1 MKKIYLIPLLSA
13 GLLMAGCSKE
23 KGFDGEMSDDEGQV
37 LKTALDMSTTSDQI
51 LVTRAE
57 QGVDLSNFKINF
69 IKKGETVAAKSYT
82 YSEMP
87 DVVTLKVGTYTA
99 TAELGQDLN
108 AEWENPY
115 FKGQSEEF
123 DVEAYKITSFISPIE
138 CELMNIKAT
147 IAFDETLL
155 AAMSPDSYVEVKVGD
170 NPGLNFTS
178 AEATSGKAGYFK
190 HTNENTL
197 VATFHGK
204 VNGSDIVE
212 SKSYEG
218 IAKGRW
224 YKLTFKLHQN
234 SGGDPTGGASGEI
247 VVDASVTTEDVNA
260 DVTLEDDEPLDDS
273 DRPNWGGGEDPEPPT
288 PGAAPEIIP
297 VAGGFEFGTAWNV
310 PVDSENLQCK
320 FKVVSHAE
328 GGVQELTCEIVSNM
342 LNASELGQAGLPT
355 FLDLVNAPSADSAFP
370 NYWIA
375 LSGDG
380 TAENP
385 GLGFPTNVKG
395 QSEVN
400 FDMSNFMTLMG
411 LWPGEQHTFK
421 LHVKD
426 ANGES
431 NKDLIL
437 QY

>member
-23 KGFDGEMSDDEGQV
+23 KGFEGEMSDDEGQV

-51 LVTRAE
+51 MVTRAE

-69 IKKGETVAAKSYT
+69 IKKGETVTTKSYT

-123 DVEAYKITSFISPIE
+123 DIEAYQITSFISPIE
-138 CELMNIKAT
+138 CALMNIKAT

-170 NPGLNFTS
+170 NPGLNFTT

-197 VATFHGK
+197 VATFHGT
-204 VNGSDIVE
+204 VNGSEIVE

-218 IAKGRW
+218 IDKGRW

-273 DRPNWGGGEDPEPPT
+273 DRPNWGGGEDPNPPT
-288 PGAAPEIIP
+288 PGDEAP
-297 VAGGFEFGTAWNV
+297 VFEEVSDGLVFDQIMRVT
-310 PVDSENLQCK
+310 SESTVE
-320 FKVVSHAE
+320 FKVTSSSDAGITVFTCDIDSPFLNDDILGEAGLTTHLDLCNLNDDQVGLLSTFGFPCNV
-328 GGVQELTCEIVSNM
+328 GGQKEVIFKMTPLVMGM
-342 LNASELGQAGLPT
+342 LNQGNDDVHQ
-355 FLDLVNAPSADSAFP
+355 
-370 NYWIA
+370 
-375 LSGDG
+375 
-380 TAENP
+380 
-385 GLGFPTNVKG
+385 
-395 QSEVN
+395 
-400 FDMSNFMTLMG
+400 
-411 LWPGEQHTFK
+411 FK
-421 LHVKD
+421 VTVSD
-426 ANGES
+426 ANGTTV
-431 NKDLIL
+431 KTLKL
-437 QY
+437 QFIQ

>member
-23 KGFDGEMSDDEGQV
+23 KGFGSEMSDDEGQV

-51 LVTRAE
+51 MVTRAE

-69 IKKGETVAAKSYT
+69 IKKGESVAAKSFT

-123 DVEAYKITSFISPIE
+123 DIEAYQITSFISPIE
-138 CELMNIKAT
+138 CALMNIKAT
-147 IAFDETLL
+147 ISFDETLL

-170 NPGLNFTS
+170 NPGLNFTT
-178 AEATSGKAGYFK
+178 AEATAGKAGYFK

-197 VATFHGK
+197 VATFHGT
-204 VNGSDIVE
+204 VNGSEIVE

-218 IAKGRW
+218 IDKGRW

-260 DVTLEDDEPLDDS
+260 DVTIDDDEPLDDN
-273 DRPNWGGGEDPEPPT
+273 DRPNWGGGDEPPT
-288 PGAAPEIIP
+288 PGEAPEMVGVSSGLVFDTPWEVNAGTECIFKII
-297 VAGGFEFGTAWNV
+297 
-310 PVDSENLQCK
+310 
-320 FKVVSHAE
+320 SHAT
-328 GGVQELTCEIVSNM
+328 GGIQELTCEIISNK
-342 LNASELGQAGLPT
+342 LTPEELASVVQLPNV
-355 FLDLVNAPSADSAFP
+355 LDLVNAPAADSQFP
-370 NYWIA
+370 NYWKV
-375 LSGDG
+375 LTGDG
-380 TAENP
+380 SDDYP
-385 GLGFPTNVKG
+385 GLGFPTNVG
-395 QSEVN
+395 GSHEVTFN
-400 FDMSNFMTLMG
+400 LSTFMGLMG
-411 LWPGEQHTFK
+411 GLGAGERHTFK

-426 ANGES
+426 ANGEC
-431 NKDLIL
+431 NKNLIL

>member
-23 KGFDGEMSDDEGQV
+23 KGFDEEMSDNEGQV

-51 LVTRAE
+51 MVTRAE

-99 TAELGQDLN
+99 TAELGQDLS

-273 DRPNWGGGEDPEPPT
+273 DRPNWGGGDDPEPPT
-288 PGAAPEIIP
+288 PDNAPEIIAISQGMVFDTP
-297 VAGGFEFGTAWNV
+297 WSVTAASECEF
-310 PVDSENLQCK
+310 K
-320 FKVVSHAE
+320 IISHAE
-328 GGVQELTCEIVSNM
+328 GGMQEFTCEIISQD
-342 LNASELGQAGLPT
+342 LTPEELGSMNLPNV
-355 FLDLVNAPSADSAFP
+355 LDLVNEPAPDSKYP
-370 NYWIA
+370 NYW
-375 LSGDG
+375 
-380 TAENP
+380 NV
-385 GLGFPTNVKG
+385 LGNDPFNFPTNVGG
-395 QSEVN
+395 QSEVI
-400 FDMSNFMTLMG
+400 FKLSDFMGMMAVFG
-411 LWPGEQHTFK
+411 NHQHTFRF
-421 LHVKD
+421 HVKD
-426 ANGES
+426 ANGEV

-437 QY
+437 QF

>member
-1 MKKIYLIPLLSA
+1 
-13 GLLMAGCSKE
+13 MAGCSKE
-23 KGFDGEMSDDEGQV
+23 KGFDEEMSDNEGQV

-51 LVTRAE
+51 MVTRAE
-57 QGVDLSNFKINF
+57 SGVDLSNFKINF

-170 NPGLNFTS
+170 NPGLNFTT
-178 AEATSGKAGYFK
+178 AEATAGKAGYFK

-260 DVTLEDDEPLDDS
+260 DVTLEDDAPLDDS
-273 DRPNWGGGEDPEPPT
+273 DRPNWGGGDDPEPPT
-288 PGAAPEIIP
+288 PDNAPEIIAISQGMVFDTP
-297 VAGGFEFGTAWNV
+297 WSVTAASECEF
-310 PVDSENLQCK
+310 K
-320 FKVVSHAE
+320 IISHAE
-328 GGVQELTCEIVSNM
+328 GGMQEFTCEIISQD
-342 LNASELGQAGLPT
+342 LTPEELGSMNLPNV
-355 FLDLVNAPSADSAFP
+355 LDLVNEPAPDSKYP
-370 NYWIA
+370 NYW
-375 LSGDG
+375 
-380 TAENP
+380 NV
-385 GLGFPTNVKG
+385 LGNDPFNFPTNVGG
-395 QSEVN
+395 QSEVI
-400 FDMSNFMTLMG
+400 FKLSDFMGMMAVFG
-411 LWPGEQHTFK
+411 NHQHTFRF
-421 LHVKD
+421 HVKD
-426 ANGES
+426 ANGEV

-437 QY
+437 QF

>member
-51 LVTRAE
+51 MVTRAE

-69 IKKGETVAAKSYT
+69 IKKGESVAAKSFT

-87 DVVTLKVGTYTA
+87 DVVTLKVGTYSA

-123 DVEAYKITSFISPIE
+123 DIEAYQITSFISPIE
-138 CELMNIKAT
+138 CALMNIKAT

-170 NPGLNFTS
+170 NPGLNFTT
-178 AEATSGKAGYFK
+178 AEATAGKAGYFK

-260 DVTLEDDEPLDDS
+260 DVTLEDDAPLDDS
-273 DRPNWGGGEDPEPPT
+273 DRPNWGGGDDPEPPT
-288 PGAAPEIIP
+288 PDNAPEIIAISQGMVFDTP
-297 VAGGFEFGTAWNV
+297 WSVTAASECEF
-310 PVDSENLQCK
+310 K
-320 FKVVSHAE
+320 IISHAE
-328 GGVQELTCEIVSNM
+328 GGMQEFTCEIISQD
-342 LNASELGQAGLPT
+342 LTPEELGSMNLPNV
-355 FLDLVNAPSADSAFP
+355 LDLVNEPAPDSKYP
-370 NYWIA
+370 NYW
-375 LSGDG
+375 
-380 TAENP
+380 NV
-385 GLGFPTNVKG
+385 LGNDPFNFPTNVGG
-395 QSEVN
+395 QSEVI
-400 FDMSNFMTLMG
+400 FKLSDFMGMMAVFG
-411 LWPGEQHTFK
+411 NHQHTFRF
-421 LHVKD
+421 HVKD
-426 ANGES
+426 ANGEV

-437 QY
+437 QF

>member
-23 KGFDGEMSDDEGQV
+23 KGFDEEMSDHEGQV

-51 LVTRAE
+51 MVTRAE

-138 CELMNIKAT
+138 CALMNIKAT

-155 AAMSPDSYVEVKVGD
+155 AAMSSDSYVEVKVGD

-197 VATFHGK
+197 VATFHGT
-204 VNGSDIVE
+204 VNGSEIVE

-260 DVTLEDDEPLDDS
+260 DVTLEDDAPLDDS
-273 DRPNWGGGEDPEPPT
+273 DRPNWGGGDNPNPPT
-288 PGAAPEIIP
+288 PGDKGPKVTP
-297 VAGGFEFGTAWNV
+297 L
-310 PVDSENLQCK
+310 VDGLVFDTPWEVGDECK
-320 FKVVSHAE
+320 FKVTSEAGFE
-328 GGVQELTCEIVSNM
+328 EFTCEIISPDLTADV
-342 LNASELGQAGLPT
+342 LEDVAGLPVKFNLAET
-355 FLDLVNAPSADSAFP
+355 PQDVAVSLESLNFP
-370 NYWIA
+370 YNI
-375 LSGDG
+375 
-380 TAENP
+380 
-385 GLGFPTNVKG
+385 KG
-395 QSEVN
+395 QHETV
-400 FDMSNFMTLMG
+400 FDMSTFMVPLRAVG
-411 LWPGEQHTFK
+411 SGHIHEFK
-421 LHVKD
+421 LYIKD
-426 ANGES
+426 ADGQVTTS
-431 NKDLIL
+431 LLLKL
-437 QY
+437 

>member
-1 MKKIYLIPLLSA
+1 
-13 GLLMAGCSKE
+13 MAGCSKE
-23 KGFDGEMSDDEGQV
+23 KGFDDEMSYGEGQV

-51 LVTRAE
+51 MVTRAE

-138 CELMNIKAT
+138 CALMNIKAT

-155 AAMSPDSYVEVKVGD
+155 AAMSSDSYVEVKVGD

-178 AEATSGKAGYFK
+178 AEATAGKAGYFK

-197 VATFHGK
+197 VATFHGT

-260 DVTLEDDEPLDDS
+260 DVTLEDDAPLDDS
-273 DRPNWGGGEDPEPPT
+273 DRPNWGGGDDPEPPT
-288 PGAAPEIIP
+288 PDNAPEIIAISQGMVFDTP
-297 VAGGFEFGTAWNV
+297 WSVTAASECEF
-310 PVDSENLQCK
+310 K
-320 FKVVSHAE
+320 IISHAE
-328 GGVQELTCEIVSNM
+328 GGMQEFTCEIISQD
-342 LNASELGQAGLPT
+342 LTPEELGSMNLPNV
-355 FLDLVNAPSADSAFP
+355 LDLVNEPTPDSKYP
-370 NYWIA
+370 NYW
-375 LSGDG
+375 
-380 TAENP
+380 NV
-385 GLGFPTNVKG
+385 LGNDPFNFPTNVGG
-395 QSEVN
+395 QSEVI
-400 FDMSNFMTLMG
+400 FKLSDFMGMMAVFG
-411 LWPGEQHTFK
+411 NHQHTFRF
-421 LHVKD
+421 HVKD
-426 ANGES
+426 ANGEV

-437 QY
+437 QF

>member
-1 MKKIYLIPLLSA
+1 
-13 GLLMAGCSKE
+13 MAGCSKE
-23 KGFDGEMSDDEGQV
+23 KGFDEEMSDHEGQV

-51 LVTRAE
+51 MVTRAE

-69 IKKGETVAAKSYT
+69 IKKGETVATKSYT

-138 CELMNIKAT
+138 CALMNIKAT

-260 DVTLEDDEPLDDS
+260 DVTLEDDAPLDDS
-273 DRPNWGGGEDPEPPT
+273 DRPNWGGGDDPEPPT
-288 PGAAPEIIP
+288 PDNAPEIIAISQGMVFDTP
-297 VAGGFEFGTAWNV
+297 WSVTAASECEF
-310 PVDSENLQCK
+310 K
-320 FKVVSHAE
+320 IISHAE
-328 GGVQELTCEIVSNM
+328 GGMQEFTCEIISQD
-342 LNASELGQAGLPT
+342 LTPEELGSMNLPNV
-355 FLDLVNAPSADSAFP
+355 LDLVNEPAPDSKYP
-370 NYWIA
+370 NYW
-375 LSGDG
+375 
-380 TAENP
+380 NV
-385 GLGFPTNVKG
+385 LGNDPFNFPTNVGG
-395 QSEVN
+395 QSEVI
-400 FDMSNFMTLMG
+400 FKLSDFMGMMAVFG
-411 LWPGEQHTFK
+411 NHQHTFRF
-421 LHVKD
+421 HVKD
-426 ANGES
+426 ANGEV

-437 QY
+437 QF

>member
-23 KGFDGEMSDDEGQV
+23 KGFEGEMSDDEGQV

-51 LVTRAE
+51 MVTRAE

-69 IKKGETVAAKSYT
+69 IKKGETVTTKSYT

-115 FKGQSEEF
+115 FKGQSKEF
-123 DVEAYKITSFISPIE
+123 NIEAYKITSFISPIE
-138 CELMNIKAT
+138 CALMNIKAT

-170 NPGLNFTS
+170 NLGLNFTT

-197 VATFHGK
+197 VATFHGT
-204 VNGSDIVE
+204 VNGSEIVE

-218 IAKGRW
+218 IDKGRW

-247 VVDASVTTEDVNA
+247 MVDASVTTEDVNA
-260 DVTLEDDEPLDDS
+260 DVTLEDDAPLDDS
-273 DRPNWGGGEDPEPPT
+273 DRPNWGGGDDPEPPT
-288 PGAAPEIIP
+288 PDNAPEIIAISQGMVFDTP
-297 VAGGFEFGTAWNV
+297 WSVTAASECEF
-310 PVDSENLQCK
+310 K
-320 FKVVSHAE
+320 IISHAE
-328 GGVQELTCEIVSNM
+328 GGMQEFTCEIISQD
-342 LNASELGQAGLPT
+342 LTPEELGSMNLPNV
-355 FLDLVNAPSADSAFP
+355 LDLVNEPAPDSKYP
-370 NYWIA
+370 NYW
-375 LSGDG
+375 
-380 TAENP
+380 NV
-385 GLGFPTNVKG
+385 LGNDPFNFPTNVGG
-395 QSEVN
+395 QSEVI
-400 FDMSNFMTLMG
+400 FKLSDFMGMMAVFG
-411 LWPGEQHTFK
+411 NHQHTFRF
-421 LHVKD
+421 HVKD
-426 ANGES
+426 ANGEV

-437 QY
+437 QF

>member
-23 KGFDGEMSDDEGQV
+23 KGFDDEMSDGEGQV

-51 LVTRAE
+51 MVTRAE

-138 CELMNIKAT
+138 CALMNIKAT

-155 AAMSPDSYVEVKVGD
+155 AAMSSDSYVEVKVGD

-178 AEATSGKAGYFK
+178 AEAASGKAGYFK

-197 VATFHGK
+197 VATFHGT
-204 VNGSDIVE
+204 VNGSEIVE

-260 DVTLEDDEPLDDS
+260 DVTLEDDAPLDDS
-273 DRPNWGGGEDPEPPT
+273 DRPNWGGGDDPEPPT
-288 PGAAPEIIP
+288 PDNAPEIIAISQGMVFDTP
-297 VAGGFEFGTAWNV
+297 WSVTAASECEF
-310 PVDSENLQCK
+310 K
-320 FKVVSHAE
+320 IISHAE
-328 GGVQELTCEIVSNM
+328 GGMQEFTCEIISQD
-342 LNASELGQAGLPT
+342 LTPEELGSMNLPNV
-355 FLDLVNAPSADSAFP
+355 LDLVNEPAPDSKYP
-370 NYWIA
+370 NYW
-375 LSGDG
+375 
-380 TAENP
+380 NV
-385 GLGFPTNVKG
+385 LGNDPFNFPTNVGG
-395 QSEVN
+395 QSEVI
-400 FDMSNFMTLMG
+400 FKLSDFMGMMAVFG
-411 LWPGEQHTFK
+411 NHQHTFRF
-421 LHVKD
+421 HVKD
-426 ANGES
+426 ANGEV

-437 QY
+437 QF

>member
-1 MKKIYLIPLLSA
+1 
-13 GLLMAGCSKE
+13 MAGCSKE
-23 KGFDGEMSDDEGQV
+23 KGFDDEMSDGEGQV

-51 LVTRAE
+51 MVTRAE

-138 CELMNIKAT
+138 CALMNIKAT

-155 AAMSPDSYVEVKVGD
+155 AAMSSDSYVEVKVGD

-178 AEATSGKAGYFK
+178 AEAASGKAGYFK

-197 VATFHGK
+197 VATFHGT
-204 VNGSDIVE
+204 VNGSEIVE

-260 DVTLEDDEPLDDS
+260 DVTLEDDAPLDDS
-273 DRPNWGGGEDPEPPT
+273 DRPNWGGGDPEPPT
-288 PGAAPEIIP
+288 PPTPDNAPEIIAISQGMVFDTP
-297 VAGGFEFGTAWNV
+297 WSVTAASECEF
-310 PVDSENLQCK
+310 K
-320 FKVVSHAE
+320 IISHAE
-328 GGVQELTCEIVSNM
+328 GGMQEFTCEIISQD
-342 LNASELGQAGLPT
+342 LTPEELGSMNLPNV
-355 FLDLVNAPSADSAFP
+355 LDLVNEPAPDSKYP
-370 NYWIA
+370 DYW
-375 LSGDG
+375 
-380 TAENP
+380 NV
-385 GLGFPTNVKG
+385 LGNDPFNFPTNVG
-395 QSEVN
+395 GESEVI
-400 FDMSNFMTLMG
+400 FKLSDFMGMMAIFG
-411 LWPGEQHTFK
+411 NHQHTFRF
-421 LHVKD
+421 HVKD
-426 ANGES
+426 ANGEV

-437 QY
+437 QF

>member
-23 KGFDGEMSDDEGQV
+23 KGFDDEMSDGEGQV

-51 LVTRAE
+51 MVTRAE

-123 DVEAYKITSFISPIE
+123 EVEAYKITSFISPIE
-138 CELMNIKAT
+138 CALMNIKAT

-155 AAMSPDSYVEVKVGD
+155 AAMSSDSYVEVKVGD

-178 AEATSGKAGYFK
+178 AEATAGKAGYF
-190 HTNENTL
+190 TNENTL

-204 VNGSDIVE
+204 VNGSYIVE

-260 DVTLEDDEPLDDS
+260 DVTLADDEPLDDS
-273 DRPNWGGGEDPEPPT
+273 DRPNWGGGDDPEPPT
-288 PGAAPEIIP
+288 PGEEPEIIALSSGLVFDTP
-297 VAGGFEFGTAWNV
+297 WNV
-310 PVDSENLQCK
+310 PSDPDLAKCA

-328 GGVQELTCEIVSNM
+328 GGVQELTCEIVSDM
-342 LNASELGQAGLPT
+342 LNADELGNAGLPT
-355 FLDLVNAPSADSAFP
+355 FLDLVNAPAADSAFP
-370 NYWIA
+370 NYWVA

-380 TAENP
+380 TASNP
-385 GLGFPTNVKG
+385 GLGFPTNVRG
-395 QSEVN
+395 RSEIN
-400 FDMSNFMTLMG
+400 FDMSQFMTLMSI
-411 LWPGEQHTFK
+411 WPGEKHTFK

-426 ANGES
+426 ANGVCD
-431 NKDLIL
+431 KDLIL

>member
-51 LVTRAE
+51 MVTRAE

-69 IKKGETVAAKSYT
+69 IKKGESVAAKSFT

-87 DVVTLKVGTYTA
+87 DVVTLKVGTYSA

-123 DVEAYKITSFISPIE
+123 DIEAYQITSFISPIE
-138 CELMNIKAT
+138 CALMNIKAT

-170 NPGLNFTS
+170 NPGLNFTT
-178 AEATSGKAGYFK
+178 AEATAGKAGYFK

-197 VATFHGK
+197 VATFHGT
-204 VNGSDIVE
+204 VNGSEIVE

-218 IAKGRW
+218 IDKGRW

-260 DVTLEDDEPLDDS
+260 DITLEDDEPLDDS
-273 DRPNWGGGEDPEPPT
+273 DRPNWGGGDDPEPPT
-288 PGAAPEIIP
+288 PDNAPEIIAISQGMVFDTP
-297 VAGGFEFGTAWNV
+297 WSVTAASECEF
-310 PVDSENLQCK
+310 K
-320 FKVVSHAE
+320 IISHAE
-328 GGVQELTCEIVSNM
+328 GGMQEFTCEIISQD
-342 LNASELGQAGLPT
+342 LTPEELGSMNLPNV
-355 FLDLVNAPSADSAFP
+355 LDLVNEPAPDSKYP
-370 NYWIA
+370 NYW
-375 LSGDG
+375 
-380 TAENP
+380 NV
-385 GLGFPTNVKG
+385 LGNDPFNFPTNVGG
-395 QSEVN
+395 QSEVI
-400 FDMSNFMTLMG
+400 FKLSDFMGMMAVFG
-411 LWPGEQHTFK
+411 NHQHTFRF
-421 LHVKD
+421 HVKD
-426 ANGES
+426 ANGEV

-437 QY
+437 QF

>member
-1 MKKIYLIPLLSA
+1 
-13 GLLMAGCSKE
+13 MAGCSKE
-23 KGFDGEMSDDEGQV
+23 KGFDDEMSDGEGQV

-51 LVTRAE
+51 MVTRAE

-69 IKKGETVAAKSYT
+69 IKKGETVAAKSFT

-260 DVTLEDDEPLDDS
+260 DVTLEDDAPLDDS
-273 DRPNWGGGEDPEPPT
+273 DRPNWGGGDDPEPPT
-288 PGAAPEIIP
+288 PDNAPEIIAISQGMVFDTP
-297 VAGGFEFGTAWNV
+297 WSVTAASECEF
-310 PVDSENLQCK
+310 K
-320 FKVVSHAE
+320 IISHAE
-328 GGVQELTCEIVSNM
+328 GGMQEFTCEIISQD
-342 LNASELGQAGLPT
+342 LTPEELGSMNLPNV
-355 FLDLVNAPSADSAFP
+355 LDLVNEPAPDSKYP
-370 NYWIA
+370 NYW
-375 LSGDG
+375 
-380 TAENP
+380 NV
-385 GLGFPTNVKG
+385 LGNDPFNFPTNVGG
-395 QSEVN
+395 QSEVI
-400 FDMSNFMTLMG
+400 FKLSDFMGMMAVFG
-411 LWPGEQHTFK
+411 NHQHTFRF
-421 LHVKD
+421 HVKD
-426 ANGES
+426 ANGEV

-437 QY
+437 QF

>member
-1 MKKIYLIPLLSA
+1 
-13 GLLMAGCSKE
+13 MAGCSKE
-23 KGFDGEMSDDEGQV
+23 KGFDDEMSDGEGQV

-51 LVTRAE
+51 MVTRAE

-260 DVTLEDDEPLDDS
+260 DVTLEDDAPLDDS
-273 DRPNWGGGEDPEPPT
+273 DRPNWGGGDDPEPPT
-288 PGAAPEIIP
+288 PDNAPEIIAISQGMVFDTP
-297 VAGGFEFGTAWNV
+297 WSVTAASECEF
-310 PVDSENLQCK
+310 K
-320 FKVVSHAE
+320 IISHAE
-328 GGVQELTCEIVSNM
+328 GGMQEFTCEIISQD
-342 LNASELGQAGLPT
+342 LTPEELGSMNLPNV
-355 FLDLVNAPSADSAFP
+355 LDLVNEPAPDSKYP
-370 NYWIA
+370 NYW
-375 LSGDG
+375 
-380 TAENP
+380 NV
-385 GLGFPTNVKG
+385 LGNDPFNFPTNVGG
-395 QSEVN
+395 QSEVI
-400 FDMSNFMTLMG
+400 FKLSDFMGMMAVFG
-411 LWPGEQHTFK
+411 NHQHTFRF
-421 LHVKD
+421 HVKD
-426 ANGES
+426 ANGEV

-437 QY
+437 QF

>member
-1 MKKIYLIPLLSA
+1 
-13 GLLMAGCSKE
+13 MAGCSKE
-23 KGFDGEMSDDEGQV
+23 KGFDEDMSDNEGQV

-51 LVTRAE
+51 MVTRAE

-138 CELMNIKAT
+138 CALMNIKAT

-260 DVTLEDDEPLDDS
+260 DVTLEDDAPLDDN
-273 DRPNWGGGEDPEPPT
+273 DRPNWGGGDDPEPPT
-288 PGAAPEIIP
+288 PDNAPEIIAISQGMVFDTP
-297 VAGGFEFGTAWNV
+297 WSVTAASECEF
-310 PVDSENLQCK
+310 K
-320 FKVVSHAE
+320 IISHAE
-328 GGVQELTCEIVSNM
+328 GGMQEFTCEIISQD
-342 LNASELGQAGLPT
+342 LTPEELGSMNLPNV
-355 FLDLVNAPSADSAFP
+355 LDLVNEPAPDSKYP
-370 NYWIA
+370 NYW
-375 LSGDG
+375 
-380 TAENP
+380 NV
-385 GLGFPTNVKG
+385 LGNDPFNFPTNVGG
-395 QSEVN
+395 QSEVI
-400 FDMSNFMTLMG
+400 FKLSDFMGMMAVFG
-411 LWPGEQHTFK
+411 NHQHTFRF
-421 LHVKD
+421 HVKD
-426 ANGES
+426 ANGEV

-437 QY
+437 QF

>member
-1 MKKIYLIPLLSA
+1 
-13 GLLMAGCSKE
+13 MAGCSKE
-23 KGFDGEMSDDEGQV
+23 KGFDEEMSDGEGQV

-51 LVTRAE
+51 MVTRAE

-138 CELMNIKAT
+138 CALMNIKAT

-155 AAMSPDSYVEVKVGD
+155 AAMSSDSYVEVKVGD

-178 AEATSGKAGYFK
+178 AEATAGKAGYFK

-197 VATFHGK
+197 VATFHGT
-204 VNGSDIVE
+204 VNGSEIVE

-260 DVTLEDDEPLDDS
+260 DVTLEDDAPLDDS
-273 DRPNWGGGEDPEPPT
+273 DRPNWGGGDDPEPPT
-288 PGAAPEIIP
+288 PDNAPEIIAISQGMVFDTP
-297 VAGGFEFGTAWNV
+297 WSVTAASECEF
-310 PVDSENLQCK
+310 K
-320 FKVVSHAE
+320 IISHAE
-328 GGVQELTCEIVSNM
+328 GGMQEFTCEIISQD
-342 LNASELGQAGLPT
+342 LTPEELGSMNLPNV
-355 FLDLVNAPSADSAFP
+355 LDLVNEPAPDSKYP
-370 NYWIA
+370 NYW
-375 LSGDG
+375 
-380 TAENP
+380 NV
-385 GLGFPTNVKG
+385 LGNDPFNFPTNVGG
-395 QSEVN
+395 QSEVI
-400 FDMSNFMTLMG
+400 FKLSDFMGMMAVFG
-411 LWPGEQHTFK
+411 NHQHTFRF
-421 LHVKD
+421 HVKD
-426 ANGES
+426 ANGEV

-437 QY
+437 QF

>member
-1 MKKIYLIPLLSA
+1 
-13 GLLMAGCSKE
+13 MAGCSKE
-23 KGFDGEMSDDEGQV
+23 KGFDEEMSDNEGQV

-51 LVTRAE
+51 MVTRAE

-138 CELMNIKAT
+138 CALMNIKAT

-260 DVTLEDDEPLDDS
+260 DVTLEDDAPLDDN
-273 DRPNWGGGEDPEPPT
+273 DRPNWGGGDDPEPPT
-288 PGAAPEIIP
+288 PDNAPEIIAISQGMVFDTP
-297 VAGGFEFGTAWNV
+297 WSVTAASECEF
-310 PVDSENLQCK
+310 K
-320 FKVVSHAE
+320 IISHAE
-328 GGVQELTCEIVSNM
+328 GGMQEFTCEIISQD
-342 LNASELGQAGLPT
+342 LTPEELGSMNLPNV
-355 FLDLVNAPSADSAFP
+355 LDLVNEPAPDSKYP
-370 NYWIA
+370 NYW
-375 LSGDG
+375 
-380 TAENP
+380 NV
-385 GLGFPTNVKG
+385 LGNDPFNFPTNVGG
-395 QSEVN
+395 QSEVI
-400 FDMSNFMTLMG
+400 FKLSDFMGMMAVFG
-411 LWPGEQHTFK
+411 NHQHTFRF
-421 LHVKD
+421 HVKD
-426 ANGES
+426 ANGEV

-437 QY
+437 QF

>member
-1 MKKIYLIPLLSA
+1 
-13 GLLMAGCSKE
+13 MAGCSKE
-23 KGFDGEMSDDEGQV
+23 KGFEGEMSDDEGQV

-51 LVTRAE
+51 MVTRAE

-69 IKKGETVAAKSYT
+69 IKKGETVTTKSYT

-123 DVEAYKITSFISPIE
+123 DIEAYQITSFISPIE
-138 CELMNIKAT
+138 CALMNIKAT

-170 NPGLNFTS
+170 NPGLNFTT

-197 VATFHGK
+197 VATFHGT
-204 VNGSDIVE
+204 VNGSEIVE

-218 IAKGRW
+218 IDKGRW

-260 DVTLEDDEPLDDS
+260 DITLEDDEPLDDS
-273 DRPNWGGGEDPEPPT
+273 DRPNWGGGDDPEPPT
-288 PGAAPEIIP
+288 PDNAPEIIAISQGMVFDTP
-297 VAGGFEFGTAWNV
+297 WSVTAASECEF
-310 PVDSENLQCK
+310 K
-320 FKVVSHAE
+320 IISHAE
-328 GGVQELTCEIVSNM
+328 GGMQEFTCEIISQD
-342 LNASELGQAGLPT
+342 LTPEELGSMDLPNV
-355 FLDLVNAPSADSAFP
+355 LDLVNEPAPDSKYP
-370 NYWIA
+370 NYW
-375 LSGDG
+375 
-380 TAENP
+380 NV
-385 GLGFPTNVKG
+385 LGNDPFNFPTNVGG
-395 QSEVN
+395 QSEVI
-400 FDMSNFMTLMG
+400 FKLSDFMGMMAVFG
-411 LWPGEQHTFK
+411 NHQHTFRF
-421 LHVKD
+421 HVKD
-426 ANGES
+426 ANGEV

-437 QY
+437 QF

>member
-23 KGFDGEMSDDEGQV
+23 KGFDDEMSDGEGQV

-51 LVTRAE
+51 MVTRAE

-123 DVEAYKITSFISPIE
+123 EVEAYKITSFISPIE
-138 CELMNIKAT
+138 CALMNIKAT

-155 AAMSPDSYVEVKVGD
+155 AAMSSDSYVEVKVGD

-178 AEATSGKAGYFK
+178 AEATAGKAGYFK

-197 VATFHGK
+197 VATFHG
-204 VNGSDIVE
+204 
-212 SKSYEG
+212 
-218 IAKGRW
+218 AKGRW

-260 DVTLEDDEPLDDS
+260 DVTLADDEPLDDS
-273 DRPNWGGGEDPEPPT
+273 DRPNWGGGDDPEPPT
-288 PGAAPEIIP
+288 PGEEPEIIALSSGLVFDTP
-297 VAGGFEFGTAWNV
+297 WNV
-310 PVDSENLQCK
+310 PSDPDLAKCA

-328 GGVQELTCEIVSNM
+328 GGVQELTCEIVSDM
-342 LNASELGQAGLPT
+342 LNADELGNAGLPT
-355 FLDLVNAPSADSAFP
+355 FLDLVNAPAADSAFP
-370 NYWIA
+370 NYWVA

-380 TAENP
+380 TASNP
-385 GLGFPTNVKG
+385 GLGFPTNVRG
-395 QSEVN
+395 RSEIN
-400 FDMSNFMTLMG
+400 FDMSQFMTLMSI
-411 LWPGEQHTFK
+411 WPGEKHTFK

-426 ANGES
+426 ANGVCD
-431 NKDLIL
+431 KDLIL

>member
-51 LVTRAE
+51 MVTRAE

-69 IKKGETVAAKSYT
+69 IKKGETVAAKSFT

-123 DVEAYKITSFISPIE
+123 DIEAYQITSFISPIE
-138 CELMNIKAT
+138 CALMNIKAT

-170 NPGLNFTS
+170 NPGLNFTT

-197 VATFHGK
+197 VATFHGT
-204 VNGSDIVE
+204 VNGSEIVE

-260 DVTLEDDEPLDDS
+260 DITLEDDEPLDDS
-273 DRPNWGGGEDPEPPT
+273 DRPNWGGGDNPNPPT
-288 PGAAPEIIP
+288 PEAPDILAVSEGMIFDTP
-297 VAGGFEFGTAWNV
+297 WNV
-310 PVDSENLQCK
+310 TDETPCE
-320 FKVVSHAE
+320 FKVASHAE
-328 GGVQELTCEIVSNM
+328 GGIQELTCEIISQT
-342 LNASELGQAGLPT
+342 LNADELAGMRLPNV
-355 FLDLVNAPSADSAFP
+355 FDLVNPPATDAEFP
-370 NYWIA
+370 AYWTA
-375 LSGDG
+375 LG
-380 TAENP
+380 
-385 GLGFPTNVKG
+385 GLGFPTNVGGK
-395 QSEVN
+395 SEVTFN
-400 FDMSNFMTLMG
+400 ISEFMVMLGG
-411 LWPGEQHTFK
+411 LGDETQPDTKKHTFR

-426 ANGES
+426 ANGGC

-437 QY
+437 QF

>member
-1 MKKIYLIPLLSA
+1 
-13 GLLMAGCSKE
+13 MAGCSKE
-23 KGFDGEMSDDEGQV
+23 KGFEGEMSDDEGQV

-51 LVTRAE
+51 MVTRAE

-69 IKKGETVAAKSYT
+69 IKKGETVAAKSFT

-123 DVEAYKITSFISPIE
+123 DIEAYQITSFISPIE
-138 CELMNIKAT
+138 CALMNIKAT

-170 NPGLNFTS
+170 NPGLNFTT

-197 VATFHGK
+197 VATFHGT
-204 VNGSDIVE
+204 VNGSEIVE

-218 IAKGRW
+218 IDKGRW

-260 DVTLEDDEPLDDS
+260 DITLEDDEPLDDS
-273 DRPNWGGGEDPEPPT
+273 DRPNWGGGDDPEPPT
-288 PGAAPEIIP
+288 PDNAPEIIAISQGMVFDTP
-297 VAGGFEFGTAWNV
+297 WSVTAASECEF
-310 PVDSENLQCK
+310 K
-320 FKVVSHAE
+320 IISHAE
-328 GGVQELTCEIVSNM
+328 GGMQEFTCEIISQD
-342 LNASELGQAGLPT
+342 LTPEELGSMDLPNV
-355 FLDLVNAPSADSAFP
+355 LDLVNEPAPDSKYP
-370 NYWIA
+370 NYW
-375 LSGDG
+375 
-380 TAENP
+380 NV
-385 GLGFPTNVKG
+385 LGNDPFNFPTNVGG
-395 QSEVN
+395 QSEVI
-400 FDMSNFMTLMG
+400 FKLSDFMGMMAVFG
-411 LWPGEQHTFK
+411 NHQHTFRF
-421 LHVKD
+421 HVKD
-426 ANGES
+426 ANGEV

-437 QY
+437 QF

>member
-1 MKKIYLIPLLSA
+1 
-13 GLLMAGCSKE
+13 MAGCSKE
-23 KGFDGEMSDDEGQV
+23 KGFDEEMSDNEGQV

-51 LVTRAE
+51 MVTRAE

-138 CELMNIKAT
+138 CALMNIKAT

-155 AAMSPDSYVEVKVGD
+155 AAMSSDSYVEVKVGD

-178 AEATSGKAGYFK
+178 AEAASGKAGYFK

-197 VATFHGK
+197 VATFHGT
-204 VNGSDIVE
+204 VNGSEIVE

-260 DVTLEDDEPLDDS
+260 DVTLEDDAPLDDS
-273 DRPNWGGGEDPEPPT
+273 DRPNWGGGDDPEPPT
-288 PGAAPEIIP
+288 PDNAPEIIAISQGMVFDTP
-297 VAGGFEFGTAWNV
+297 WSVTAASECEF
-310 PVDSENLQCK
+310 K
-320 FKVVSHAE
+320 IISHAE
-328 GGVQELTCEIVSNM
+328 GGMQEFTCEIISQD
-342 LNASELGQAGLPT
+342 LTPEELGSMNLPNV
-355 FLDLVNAPSADSAFP
+355 LDLVNEPAPDSKYP
-370 NYWIA
+370 NYW
-375 LSGDG
+375 
-380 TAENP
+380 NV
-385 GLGFPTNVKG
+385 LGNDPFNFPTNVGG
-395 QSEVN
+395 QSEVI
-400 FDMSNFMTLMG
+400 FKLSDFMGMMAVFG
-411 LWPGEQHTFK
+411 NHQHTFRF
-421 LHVKD
+421 HVKD
-426 ANGES
+426 ANGEV

-437 QY
+437 QF

>member
-23 KGFDGEMSDDEGQV
+23 KGFDDEMSDGEGQV

-51 LVTRAE
+51 MVTRAE
-57 QGVDLSNFKINF
+57 QDVDLSNFKINF

-138 CELMNIKAT
+138 CALMNIKAT

-155 AAMSPDSYVEVKVGD
+155 AAMSSDSYVEVKVGD

-260 DVTLEDDEPLDDS
+260 DVTLEDDAPLDDS
-273 DRPNWGGGEDPEPPT
+273 DRPNWGGGDDPEPPT
-288 PGAAPEIIP
+288 PDNAPEIIAISQGMVFDTP
-297 VAGGFEFGTAWNV
+297 WSVTAASECEF
-310 PVDSENLQCK
+310 K
-320 FKVVSHAE
+320 IISHAE
-328 GGVQELTCEIVSNM
+328 GGMQEFTCEIISQD
-342 LNASELGQAGLPT
+342 LTPEELGSMNLPNV
-355 FLDLVNAPSADSAFP
+355 LDLVNEPAPDSKYP
-370 NYWIA
+370 NYW
-375 LSGDG
+375 
-380 TAENP
+380 NV
-385 GLGFPTNVKG
+385 LGNDPFNFPTNVGG
-395 QSEVN
+395 QSEVI
-400 FDMSNFMTLMG
+400 FKLSDFMGMMAVFG
-411 LWPGEQHTFK
+411 NHQHTFRF
-421 LHVKD
+421 HVKD
-426 ANGES
+426 ANGEV

-437 QY
+437 QF

>member
-23 KGFDGEMSDDEGQV
+23 KGFDEEMSDNEGQV

-51 LVTRAE
+51 MVTRAE

-197 VATFHGK
+197 VATFHGN
-204 VNGSDIVE
+204 VNGSNIVE

-260 DVTLEDDEPLDDS
+260 DVTLEDDAPLDDS
-273 DRPNWGGGEDPEPPT
+273 DRPNWGGGDDPEPPT
-288 PGAAPEIIP
+288 PDNAPEIIAISQGMVFDTP
-297 VAGGFEFGTAWNV
+297 WSVTAASECEF
-310 PVDSENLQCK
+310 K
-320 FKVVSHAE
+320 IISHAE
-328 GGVQELTCEIVSNM
+328 GGMQEFTCEIISQD
-342 LNASELGQAGLPT
+342 LTPEELGSMNLPNV
-355 FLDLVNAPSADSAFP
+355 LDLVNEPAPDSKYP
-370 NYWIA
+370 NYW
-375 LSGDG
+375 
-380 TAENP
+380 NV
-385 GLGFPTNVKG
+385 LGNDPFNFPTNVGG
-395 QSEVN
+395 QSEVI
-400 FDMSNFMTLMG
+400 FKLSDFMGMMAVFG
-411 LWPGEQHTFK
+411 NHQHTFRF
-421 LHVKD
+421 HVKD
-426 ANGES
+426 ANGEV

-437 QY
+437 QF

>member
-23 KGFDGEMSDDEGQV
+23 KGFDDEMSDGEGQV

-51 LVTRAE
+51 MVTRAE

-138 CELMNIKAT
+138 CALMNIKAT

-155 AAMSPDSYVEVKVGD
+155 AAMSSDSYVEVKVGD

-178 AEATSGKAGYFK
+178 AEATAGKAGYFK
-190 HTNENTL
+190 HTNESTL
-197 VATFHGK
+197 VATFHGT

-260 DVTLEDDEPLDDS
+260 DVTLEDDAPLDDS
-273 DRPNWGGGEDPEPPT
+273 DRPNWGGGDDPEPPT
-288 PGAAPEIIP
+288 PDNAPEIIAISQGMVFDTP
-297 VAGGFEFGTAWNV
+297 WSVTAASECEF
-310 PVDSENLQCK
+310 K
-320 FKVVSHAE
+320 IISHAE
-328 GGVQELTCEIVSNM
+328 GGMQEFTCEIISQD
-342 LNASELGQAGLPT
+342 LTPEELGSMNLPNV
-355 FLDLVNAPSADSAFP
+355 LDLVNEPAPDSKYP
-370 NYWIA
+370 NYW
-375 LSGDG
+375 
-380 TAENP
+380 NV
-385 GLGFPTNVKG
+385 LGNDPFNFPTNVGG
-395 QSEVN
+395 QSEVI
-400 FDMSNFMTLMG
+400 FKLSDFMGMMAVFG
-411 LWPGEQHTFK
+411 NHQHTFRF
-421 LHVKD
+421 HVKD
-426 ANGES
+426 ANGEV

-437 QY
+437 QF

>member
-1 MKKIYLIPLLSA
+1 
-13 GLLMAGCSKE
+13 MAGCSKE
-23 KGFDGEMSDDEGQV
+23 KGFDEEMSDNEGQV

-51 LVTRAE
+51 MVTRAE

-138 CELMNIKAT
+138 CALMNIKAT

-155 AAMSPDSYVEVKVGD
+155 AAMSSDSYVEVKVGD

-197 VATFHGK
+197 VATFHGT
-204 VNGSDIVE
+204 VNGSEIVE

-260 DVTLEDDEPLDDS
+260 DVTLEDDAPLDDS
-273 DRPNWGGGEDPEPPT
+273 DRPNWGGGDDPEPPT
-288 PGAAPEIIP
+288 PDNAPEIIAISQGMVFDTP
-297 VAGGFEFGTAWNV
+297 WSVTAASECEF
-310 PVDSENLQCK
+310 K
-320 FKVVSHAE
+320 IISHAE
-328 GGVQELTCEIVSNM
+328 GGMQEFTCEIISQD
-342 LNASELGQAGLPT
+342 LTPEELGSMNLPNV
-355 FLDLVNAPSADSAFP
+355 LDLVNEPAPDSKYP
-370 NYWIA
+370 NYW
-375 LSGDG
+375 
-380 TAENP
+380 NV
-385 GLGFPTNVKG
+385 LGNDPFNFPTNVGG
-395 QSEVN
+395 QSEVI
-400 FDMSNFMTLMG
+400 FKLSDFMGMMAVFG
-411 LWPGEQHTFK
+411 NHQHTFRF
-421 LHVKD
+421 HVKD
-426 ANGES
+426 ANGEV

-437 QY
+437 QF

>member
-23 KGFDGEMSDDEGQV
+23 KGFDDEMSDGEGQV

-51 LVTRAE
+51 MVTRAE

-138 CELMNIKAT
+138 CALMNIKAT

-155 AAMSPDSYVEVKVGD
+155 AAMSSDSYVEVKVGD

-178 AEATSGKAGYFK
+178 AEAASGKAGYFK

-260 DVTLEDDEPLDDS
+260 DVTLEDDAPLDDS
-273 DRPNWGGGEDPEPPT
+273 DRPNWGGGDDPEPPT
-288 PGAAPEIIP
+288 PDNAPEIIAISQGMVFDTP
-297 VAGGFEFGTAWNV
+297 WSVTAASECEF
-310 PVDSENLQCK
+310 K
-320 FKVVSHAE
+320 IISHAE
-328 GGVQELTCEIVSNM
+328 GGMQEFTCEIISQD
-342 LNASELGQAGLPT
+342 LTPEELGSMNLPNV
-355 FLDLVNAPSADSAFP
+355 LDLVNEPAPDSKYP
-370 NYWIA
+370 NYW
-375 LSGDG
+375 
-380 TAENP
+380 NV
-385 GLGFPTNVKG
+385 LGNDPFNFPTNVGG
-395 QSEVN
+395 QSEVI
-400 FDMSNFMTLMG
+400 FKLSDFMGMMAVFG
-411 LWPGEQHTFK
+411 NHQHTFRF
-421 LHVKD
+421 HVKD
-426 ANGES
+426 ANGEV

-437 QY
+437 QF

>member
-1 MKKIYLIPLLSA
+1 
-13 GLLMAGCSKE
+13 MAGCSKE
-23 KGFDGEMSDDEGQV
+23 KGFGEEMSDNEGQV

-123 DVEAYKITSFISPIE
+123 DIEAYQITSFISPIE
-138 CELMNIKAT
+138 CALMNIKAT

-178 AEATSGKAGYFK
+178 AEATAGKAGYFK

-260 DVTLEDDEPLDDS
+260 DVTLADDEPLDDS
-273 DRPNWGGGEDPEPPT
+273 DRPNWGGGDDPEPPT
-288 PGAAPEIIP
+288 PPTPGDKGPKVTPTPESKKDGM
-297 VAGGFEFGTAWNV
+297 VFDKDWAVTGSTQCSFDVTSDTGFEV
-310 PVDSENLQCK
+310 
-320 FKVVSHAE
+320 
-328 GGVQELTCEIVSNM
+328 LTCEIISPDLTADV
-342 LNASELGQAGLPT
+342 LIEFGIPT
-355 FLDLVNAPSADSAFP
+355 LLDLVNTSEELATALDDLNFP
-370 NYWIA
+370 H
-375 LSGDG
+375 
-380 TAENP
+380 
-385 GLGFPTNVKG
+385 NVGG
-395 QSEVN
+395 QKQVQ
-400 FDMSNFMTLMG
+400 FDMSPFMNILSG
-411 LWPGEQHTFK
+411 VGKGHLHEFK

-426 ANGES
+426 AEGEITTS
-431 NKDLIL
+431 LKL
-437 QY
+437 QF

>member
-23 KGFDGEMSDDEGQV
+23 KGFEGEMSDDEGQV

-51 LVTRAE
+51 MVTRAE

-123 DVEAYKITSFISPIE
+123 DIEAYQITSFISPIE
-138 CELMNIKAT
+138 CALMNIKAT

-170 NPGLNFTS
+170 NPGLNFTT

-197 VATFHGK
+197 VATFHGT
-204 VNGSDIVE
+204 VNGSEIVE

-218 IAKGRW
+218 IDKGRW

-273 DRPNWGGGEDPEPPT
+273 DRPNWGGGDDPEPPT
-288 PGAAPEIIP
+288 PDNAPEIIAISQGMVFDTP
-297 VAGGFEFGTAWNV
+297 WSVTAASECEF
-310 PVDSENLQCK
+310 K
-320 FKVVSHAE
+320 IISHAE
-328 GGVQELTCEIVSNM
+328 GGMQEFTCEIISQD
-342 LNASELGQAGLPT
+342 LTPEELGSMNLPNV
-355 FLDLVNAPSADSAFP
+355 LDLVNEPAPDSKYP
-370 NYWIA
+370 NYW
-375 LSGDG
+375 
-380 TAENP
+380 NV
-385 GLGFPTNVKG
+385 LGNDPFNFPTNVGG
-395 QSEVN
+395 QSEVI
-400 FDMSNFMTLMG
+400 FKLSDFMGMMAVFG
-411 LWPGEQHTFK
+411 NHQHTFRF
-421 LHVKD
+421 HVKD
-426 ANGES
+426 ANGEV

-437 QY
+437 QF

>member
-23 KGFDGEMSDDEGQV
+23 KGFGSEMSDDEGQV

-51 LVTRAE
+51 MVTRAE

-69 IKKGETVAAKSYT
+69 IKKGESVAAKSFT

-123 DVEAYKITSFISPIE
+123 DIEAYQITSFISPIE
-138 CELMNIKAT
+138 CALMNIKAT
-147 IAFDETLL
+147 IAFDATLL

-170 NPGLNFTS
+170 NPGLNFTT
-178 AEATSGKAGYFK
+178 AEATAGKAGYFK

-197 VATFHGK
+197 VATFHGT
-204 VNGSDIVE
+204 VNGSEIVE

-218 IAKGRW
+218 IDKGRW

-247 VVDASVTTEDVNA
+247 MVDASVTTEDVNA

-273 DRPNWGGGEDPEPPT
+273 DRPNWGGGDDPEPPT
-288 PGAAPEIIP
+288 PGDEGPKVIP
-297 VAGGFEFGTAWNV
+297 LVDGMVFDQVWNVTGATDCKFQVTSETGFEEFTCQIIS
-310 PVDSENLQCK
+310 PNLTED
-320 FKVVSHAE
+320 VLAE
-328 GGVQELTCEIVSNM
+328 FD
-342 LNASELGQAGLPT
+342 LPLM
-355 FLDLVNAPSADSAFP
+355 LDLVNTSEALGESLNALNFP
-370 NYWIA
+370 HNIGGQKDVTIDMSSFMEI
-375 LSGDG
+375 LSGVG
-380 TAENP
+380 AGNLHE
-385 GLGFPTNVKG
+385 
-395 QSEVN
+395 
-400 FDMSNFMTLMG
+400 
-411 LWPGEQHTFK
+411 FK
-421 LHVKD
+421 LHIKD
-426 ANGES
+426 GEGEITTS
-431 NKDLIL
+431 LKL
-437 QY
+437 QFP

>member
-1 MKKIYLIPLLSA
+1 
-13 GLLMAGCSKE
+13 MAGCSKE
-23 KGFDGEMSDDEGQV
+23 KGFDDEMSDGEGQV

-51 LVTRAE
+51 MVTRAE

-197 VATFHGK
+197 VATFHGT

-273 DRPNWGGGEDPEPPT
+273 DRPNWGGGDDHEPPT
-288 PGAAPEIIP
+288 PDNAPEIIAISQGMVFDTP
-297 VAGGFEFGTAWNV
+297 WSVTAASECEF
-310 PVDSENLQCK
+310 K
-320 FKVVSHAE
+320 IISHAE
-328 GGVQELTCEIVSNM
+328 GGMQEFTCEIISQD
-342 LNASELGQAGLPT
+342 LTPEELGSMNLPNV
-355 FLDLVNAPSADSAFP
+355 LDLVNEPAPDSKYP
-370 NYWIA
+370 NYW
-375 LSGDG
+375 
-380 TAENP
+380 NV
-385 GLGFPTNVKG
+385 LGNDPFNFPTNVGG
-395 QSEVN
+395 QSEVI
-400 FDMSNFMTLMG
+400 FKLSDFMGMMAVFG
-411 LWPGEQHTFK
+411 NHQHTFRF
-421 LHVKD
+421 HVKD
-426 ANGES
+426 ANGEV

-437 QY
+437 QF

>member
-1 MKKIYLIPLLSA
+1 
-13 GLLMAGCSKE
+13 MAGCSKE
-23 KGFDGEMSDDEGQV
+23 KGFGDEMSDDEGQV

-51 LVTRAE
+51 MVTRAE

-69 IKKGETVAAKSYT
+69 IKKGESVAAKSFT

-123 DVEAYKITSFISPIE
+123 DIEAYQITSFISPIE
-138 CELMNIKAT
+138 CALMNIKAT

-170 NPGLNFTS
+170 NPGLNFTT

-197 VATFHGK
+197 VATFHGT
-204 VNGSDIVE
+204 VNGSEIVE

-218 IAKGRW
+218 IDKGRW

-260 DVTLEDDEPLDDS
+260 DITLEDDEPLDDS
-273 DRPNWGGGEDPEPPT
+273 DRPNWGGGDDPEPPT
-288 PGAAPEIIP
+288 PDNAPEIIAISQGMVFDTP
-297 VAGGFEFGTAWNV
+297 WSVTAASECEF
-310 PVDSENLQCK
+310 K
-320 FKVVSHAE
+320 IISHAE
-328 GGVQELTCEIVSNM
+328 GGMQEFTCEIISQD
-342 LNASELGQAGLPT
+342 LTPEELGSMNLPNV
-355 FLDLVNAPSADSAFP
+355 LDLVNEPAPDSKYP
-370 NYWIA
+370 NYW
-375 LSGDG
+375 
-380 TAENP
+380 NV
-385 GLGFPTNVKG
+385 LGNDPFNFPTNVGG
-395 QSEVN
+395 QSEVI
-400 FDMSNFMTLMG
+400 FKLSDFMGMMAVFG
-411 LWPGEQHTFK
+411 NHQHTFRF
-421 LHVKD
+421 HVKD
-426 ANGES
+426 ANGEV

-437 QY
+437 QF

>member
-23 KGFDGEMSDDEGQV
+23 KGFEGEMSDDEGQV

-51 LVTRAE
+51 MVTRAE

-69 IKKGETVAAKSYT
+69 IKKDGTVAAKSYT

-123 DVEAYKITSFISPIE
+123 DIEAYQITSFISPIE
-138 CELMNIKAT
+138 CALMNIKAT

-170 NPGLNFTS
+170 NPGLNFTT

-197 VATFHGK
+197 VATFHGN
-204 VNGSDIVE
+204 VNGSEIVE

-218 IAKGRW
+218 IDKGRW

-260 DVTLEDDEPLDDS
+260 DITLEDDEPLDDS
-273 DRPNWGGGEDPEPPT
+273 DRPNWGGGDDPEPPT
-288 PGAAPEIIP
+288 PDNAPEIIAISQGMVFDTP
-297 VAGGFEFGTAWNV
+297 WSVTAASECEF
-310 PVDSENLQCK
+310 K
-320 FKVVSHAE
+320 IISHAE
-328 GGVQELTCEIVSNM
+328 GGMQEFTCEIISQD
-342 LNASELGQAGLPT
+342 LTPEELGSMNLPNV
-355 FLDLVNAPSADSAFP
+355 LDLVNEPAPDSKYP
-370 NYWIA
+370 NYW
-375 LSGDG
+375 
-380 TAENP
+380 NV
-385 GLGFPTNVKG
+385 LGNDPFNFPTNVGG
-395 QSEVN
+395 QSEVI
-400 FDMSNFMTLMG
+400 FKLSDFMGMMAVFG
-411 LWPGEQHTFK
+411 NHQHTFRF
-421 LHVKD
+421 HVKD
-426 ANGES
+426 ANGEV

-437 QY
+437 QF